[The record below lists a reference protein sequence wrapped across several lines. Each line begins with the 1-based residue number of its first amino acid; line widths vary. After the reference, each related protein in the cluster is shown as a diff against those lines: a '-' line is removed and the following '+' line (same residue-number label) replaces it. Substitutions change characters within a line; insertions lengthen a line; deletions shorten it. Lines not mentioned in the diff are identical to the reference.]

1 MTDKEIFLFLG
12 IIVVILLFLNAF
24 GFLKKNKNI
33 FLEIKKRKYIYHAKV
48 IDKRHYND
56 NERNLFY
63 VKFLFNENE
72 EEYLVPKYLYD
83 EVQVG
88 DEGELII
95 KDDYFEDFK

>member
-12 IIVVILLFLNAF
+12 IIVVILLFLNLF

-33 FLEIKKRKYIYHAKV
+33 FQEIKKRKYIYHAKV
-48 IDKRHYND
+48 IDKRYYNE

-63 VKFLFNENE
+63 VKFLFNEKE